1 LSPSTR
7 AAAPKFYKSPKL
19 KDVDLPDDAT
29 NIPHPAHTKFDHYYS
44 NEEVLDIWAKPLD
57 SKDYLPTKLELEQ
70 LRKDPSP
77 DKFRAYVLFGAH
89 APCNAYILNMKID
102 KCHDPKLGQTNKTML
117 QRSQCNRHFYHFT
130 TCLNRHKKWYDARF
144 QAFADELPDIAPKY
158 QKDVDYT
165 QDPSLYEE
173 FAPKK
178 SSKVEEEEE

>member
-1 LSPSTR
+1 LFNELDEYSRETIFVSVVNRDKQTFINNRRHYHTVTMSEGEWKPAKKYYSE
-7 AAAPKFYKSPKL
+7 PKFYKSPKL

-102 KCHDPKLGQTNKTML
+102 KCD
-117 QRSQCNRHFYHFT
+117 
-130 TCLNRHKKWYDARF
+130 
-144 QAFADELPDIAPKY
+144 
-158 QKDVDYT
+158 
-165 QDPSLYEE
+165 DPSMYI
-173 FAPKK
+173 
-178 SSKVEEEEE
+178 